1 MTPKRMVTPLTE
13 GEMDII
19 EDVLGPDKLFLL
31 NKAWDERRILLQHK
45 RSTRG
50 TIKFCEEEGKKELLY
65 YENKLVEIGKVEEHM
80 NETIRDLIFSLEKKV
95 EPEFYKRVL
104 RVSDPWNKIGEEKE
118 EEELLY

>member
-1 MTPKRMVTPLTE
+1 MGKDRMVTPLTE
-13 GEMDII
+13 GELDII
-19 EDVLGPDKLFLL
+19 EDVLGPAKLFLL
-31 NKAWDERRILLQHK
+31 NKTWNERRTLLQHK

-50 TIKFCEEEGKKELLY
+50 TIRYLKEEGRKEVLY
-65 YENKLVEIGKVEEHM
+65 YENKLIEIGKVEEHM

-104 RVSDPWNKIGEEKE
+104 RISDPWNKIGEEKK